1 MNTRTSSFLRSA
13 LSTVLTAAAV
23 LAPAILSRATA
34 EACSIPVFRYALQFW
49 QPDTFDALIFHQ
61 GELEEANEKTV
72 QKLTAAVH
80 ESIGANVNVQM
91 VDLADEDLPGQLG
104 KLWEAIQVPGEES
117 LTLPHVLTLY
127 PRSYGYNG
135 APVTA
140 ESVSLAEL
148 RLDRWMTSP
157 ARKTITERLAKGESA
172 VWVVLEI
179 GDEEK
184 DAAAMKTLA
193 TSLEKLEKTLELPEQ
208 VPEPDLLFEPAV
220 EVGAEL
226 RVAFSTLAVS
236 RDDAAEKH
244 FVSHLLSSEADLRD
258 FEEPMVFAVFGRG
271 RALPALVGKGINEEL
286 IGEVAGFLVGPC
298 SCQVKAQNPGFDL
311 LLAADWETLLQKA
324 NAALSEDAA
333 VTEIVSTEAAPDGPP
348 AAVVDGPPVLVAD
361 ESTAESAATLVDR
374 PAAAPP
380 PAAAAAAPPP
390 AAGAPTMVLNGRMVL
405 GLVVVALLG
414 LGALVIGTAIILK
427 KNATVG

>member
-1 MNTRTSSFLRSA
+1 MNTRTSSLLRIA
-13 LSTVLTAAAV
+13 LLTVLPAAAV
-23 LAPAILSRATA
+23 LAPAILSRATG

-61 GELEEANEKTV
+61 GELEEADEKTV
-72 QKLTAAVH
+72 QKLTAAVN
-80 ESIGANVNVQM
+80 ESIGANVNVQR
-91 VDLADEDLPGQLG
+91 VDLADEDLPGPLG
-104 KLWEAIQVPGEES
+104 KLWESIQVPGEES
-117 LTLPHVLTLY
+117 LKLPHVLTLY
-127 PRSYGYNG
+127 PRSYGHNG
-135 APVTA
+135 APVPA

-157 ARKTITERLAKGESA
+157 ARKTITERLARGESA
-172 VWVVLEI
+172 VWVVLGI
-179 GDEEK
+179 GDETK
-184 DAAAMKTLA
+184 DAAAMKTLT
-193 TSLEKLEKTLELPEQ
+193 TSLEKLEETLELPEQ
-208 VPEPDLLFEPAV
+208 VPEPDLLFEPDV

-236 RDDAAEKH
+236 RDDEAEKH
-244 FVSHLLSSEADLRD
+244 LVNHLLSSESDLRD

-298 SCQVKAQNPGFDL
+298 SCQVKAENPGFDL

-324 NAALSEDAA
+324 NAALSED
-333 VTEIVSTEAAPDGPP
+333 VTANEIASTATPLDG
-348 AAVVDGPPVLVAD
+348 
-361 ESTAESAATLVDR
+361 STAESAATLVDR

-390 AAGAPTMVLNGRMVL
+390 AAGAPTMLLNGRMVL
-405 GLVVVALLG
+405 GLVLVALLG
-414 LGALVIGTAIILK
+414 LVALVVGTAIILK
-427 KNATVG
+427 KNATIG